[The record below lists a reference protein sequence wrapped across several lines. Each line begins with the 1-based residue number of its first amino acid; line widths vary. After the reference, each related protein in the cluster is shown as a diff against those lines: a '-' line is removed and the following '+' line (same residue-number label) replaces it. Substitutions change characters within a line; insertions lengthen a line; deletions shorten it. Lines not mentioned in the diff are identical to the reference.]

1 MVVFVHS
8 LGSLWQEKIAAA
20 GAVRIWNTTGIP
32 HGSQVRSC
40 ARIFGQVSFG
50 AKAWL
55 ELAGSRPV
63 ISAAWMTSELM
74 EATDVRKLKLLCRA
88 PRTSAPDWYLVTVT
102 EDLIGLLQP
111 DGWNNANTMVLSFS
125 MTRTRQEIML
135 LMRPFGWLRG
145 ANASAVLAVNGGQCA
160 WSIRRW

>member
-1 MVVFVHS
+1 M
-8 LGSLWQEKIAAA
+8 
-20 GAVRIWNTTGIP
+20 
-32 HGSQVRSC
+32 
-40 ARIFGQVSFG
+40 
-50 AKAWL
+50 
-55 ELAGSRPV
+55 

-88 PRTSAPDWYLVTVT
+88 PRTSAPNWYLVTVT

-111 DGWNNANTMVLSFS
+111 DGWDNANTMVLSFS